1 MPKISY
7 AKLTLSWDR
16 INNALGHDISEPF
29 IEARRRELAA
39 ALAEVRERQ
48 QRQTALLEQAVSNTR
63 LLREAV
69 ARGKEAEARLRALLK
84 GAYGRKSKQ
93 LVRFGLQPQR
103 KRRRGT
109 HGAETEAGSSARAQA
124 KIEAAAEP
132 AATAAVSRAVSR
144 KSRTPEASL
153 RLVKPAAGARRAQ
166 GAARLKQQP
175 VASRRTEKKS
185 PLPRRPS

>member
-16 INNALGHDISEPF
+16 INTALGREDSEPF

-48 QRQTALLEQAVSNTR
+48 QRQTALLEQAVSNTK

-84 GAYGRKSKQ
+84 GAYGSKSKQ
-93 LVRFGLQPQR
+93 LIRFGLSPQR
-103 KRRRGT
+103 KRRSGAPGAEAETKGAATGAGEDRRG
-109 HGAETEAGSSARAQA
+109 HGARGDDGGRAKGLPQATDGRGRPEAGEAGRRPCAGWCA
-124 KIEAAAEP
+124 AEAAAGGEP
-132 AATAAVSRAVSR
+132 QHGEGRAAQVFL
-144 KSRTPEASL
+144 E
-153 RLVKPAAGARRAQ
+153 
-166 GAARLKQQP
+166 
-175 VASRRTEKKS
+175 
-185 PLPRRPS
+185 